1 MAPTEA
7 LSEVSDLRAV
17 ATGAI
22 LRKREIGEHGRWKY
36 RLQADVNDN
45 CLERVAMVSSNNNRY
60 EVRPDDS
67 VPDVTTNR
75 AELRHG
81 QPRKAII
88 DSVQR
93 SGSTAGEL
101 QKLRNVNGGVSVVR
115 YPLCVVLMNDIVLME
130 L

>member
-1 MAPTEA
+1 
-7 LSEVSDLRAV
+7 
-17 ATGAI
+17 
-22 LRKREIGEHGRWKY
+22 
-36 RLQADVNDN
+36 
-45 CLERVAMVSSNNNRY
+45 MVSSNNNRY

-81 QPRKAII
+81 HPRKAII

-115 YPLCVVLMNDIVLME
+115 YSFSVVLKSVLMA